1 MEDYKKQAERILES
15 IGGYS
20 VDEIAIALYEAR
32 QEGYSAGY
40 KDGSKGKDAF
50 HVWMRD
56 AGLTDDD

>member
-1 MEDYKKQAERILES
+1 MEDYKKQAEQILES

-40 KDGSKGKDAF
+40 EDGSHGREAF
-50 HVWMRD
+50 QGWIRD
-56 AGLTDDD
+56 AGLSDGD

>member
-32 QEGYSAGY
+32 LEGYNSGY
-40 KDGSKGKDAF
+40 KDGSQGQEAF
-50 HVWMRD
+50 QGWMQD
-56 AGLTDDD
+56 AGLSDGD